1 MKALFFGLNA
11 RERLMALLALGILAF
26 LWVTAA
32 YGRVNEVWA
41 NWTDLEKKAAFHR
54 ARFAEEKKIRAD
66 VAIAVQGLDEGR
78 GYDKARLV
86 AEAFAA
92 AKEAGLTPSTE
103 APTTVK
109 AGRFAVHSLQM
120 TCRKADMGSLVKF
133 YEAIRPRAP
142 YLALGNLTIQSDR
155 GKDATIT
162 INMQVT
168 ALELIGAAPTPVA
181 PVTPT
186 APTAPATGDKPAG
199 ETAAPAKVEGPAPAV
214 ETKPA
219 TAETKPA
226 DASAPVKTEAAAP
239 AKTEAAPAATE
250 IKPAA
255 TTVPATTAAAVE
267 AKPAATTA
275 PATST
280 TPAAAE
286 AK

>member
-1 MKALFFGLNA
+1 MKTLFFGLNA

-54 ARFAEEKKIRAD
+54 ARFAEEKKIRAE
-66 VAIAVQGLDEGR
+66 VAVAVQGLDEGR

-120 TCRKADMGSLVKF
+120 TCRKADMASLVKF

-142 YLALGNLTIQSDR
+142 YLAMGNLTIQSDR
-155 GKDATIT
+155 GKEATVTVNI
-162 INMQVT
+162 QVT

-181 PVTPT
+181 PT
-186 APTAPATGDKPAG
+186 APGDKPAA
-199 ETAAPAKVEGPAPAV
+199 EAAAPTTEGAKPVT
-214 ETKPA
+214 ET
-219 TAETKPA
+219 
-226 DASAPVKTEAAAP
+226 AAP
-239 AKTEAAPAATE
+239 AKTEAPAPAKTDVPAPAKTVAPATE
-250 IKPAA
+250 TKP
-255 TTVPATTAAAVE
+255 AAVE
-267 AKPAATTA
+267 AKPAEAKTEA
-275 PATST
+275 PAA
-280 TPAAAE
+280 PKVEAA
-286 AK
+286 K

>member
-162 INMQVT
+162 VNMQIT

-186 APTAPATGDKPAG
+186 VPAAPATGDQPAG
-199 ETAAPAKVEGPAPAV
+199 ETAAPVKVEGPAPAV

-219 TAETKPA
+219 TTETKPA
-226 DASAPVKTEAAAP
+226 DASTPVKTENATPATATTEAPATTAAVAP
-239 AKTEAAPAATE
+239 AKVEAVPAATE
-250 IKPAA
+250 IKPA
-255 TTVPATTAAAVE
+255 TV
-267 AKPAATTA
+267 TA
-275 PATST
+275 PATT
-280 TPAAAE
+280 E

>member
-32 YGRVNEVWA
+32 YGRVNDVWA
-41 NWTDLEKKAAFHR
+41 NWQDLEKKASFHR

-162 INMQVT
+162 INMQIT

-181 PVTPT
+181 PVTP
-186 APTAPATGDKPAG
+186 AAPATGDKPAG
-199 ETAAPAKVEGPAPAV
+199 ETAAPAKTEGA
-214 ETKPA
+214 KPA
-219 TAETKPA
+219 TEATKPTTEPGAPAKVEASAPAKTEAPATETKPA
-226 DASAPVKTEAAAP
+226 DASAPVKAEAVP
-239 AKTEAAPAATE
+239 AKTEAA
-250 IKPAA
+250 K
-255 TTVPATTAAAVE
+255 
-267 AKPAATTA
+267 
-275 PATST
+275 
-280 TPAAAE
+280 
-286 AK
+286 

>member
-66 VAIAVQGLDEGR
+66 VAVAVQGLDEGR

-162 INMQVT
+162 VNMQIT

-186 APTAPATGDKPAG
+186 VPAAPATGDQPAG
-199 ETAAPAKVEGPAPAV
+199 ETTAPVKVEGPAPAV

-219 TAETKPA
+219 TTETKPA
-226 DASAPVKTEAAAP
+226 DASTPVKTENATPAAATPAAP
-239 AKTEAAPAATE
+239 ATTAAVAPAKVEAVPAATE

-255 TTVPATTAAAVE
+255 V
-267 AKPAATTA
+267 TA
-275 PATST
+275 PATT
-280 TPAAAE
+280 E

>member
-162 INMQVT
+162 INRQVT

-181 PVTPT
+181 PATTT
-186 APTAPATGDKPAG
+186 APAAPATGDKPAA
-199 ETAAPAKVEGPAPAV
+199 ETAAPATTEGAKPSPTEATKPTTESGAPAKVE
-214 ETKPA
+214 
-219 TAETKPA
+219 
-226 DASAPVKTEAAAP
+226 ASAP
-239 AKTEAAPAATE
+239 AKTEAPATAAE
-250 IKPAA
+250 IKPA
-255 TTVPATTAAAVE
+255 TTEVKPADASVPVKAEAVPAKTEAA
-267 AKPAATTA
+267 K
-275 PATST
+275 
-280 TPAAAE
+280 
-286 AK
+286 

>member
-1 MKALFFGLNA
+1 MKTLFFGLNA
-11 RERLMALLALGILAF
+11 RERLMALAALGILAF

-32 YGRVNEVWA
+32 YGRVSDVWA

-54 ARFAEEKKIRAD
+54 ARFAEEKKIRAE
-66 VAIAVQGLDEGR
+66 VAVAVQGLDEGR

-142 YLALGNLTIQSDR
+142 YLAMGNLTIQSDR
-155 GKDATIT
+155 GKEATVTVNI
-162 INMQVT
+162 QVT

-181 PVTPT
+181 PPKTETP
-186 APTAPATGDKPAG
+186 APTTTGDKPAG
-199 ETAAPAKVEGPAPAV
+199 ETPAPATGEGDKPAAAPTTGPAPTTEGA
-214 ETKPA
+214 KPA
-219 TAETKPA
+219 
-226 DASAPVKTEAAAP
+226 V
-239 AKTEAAPAATE
+239 TE

-255 TTVPATTAAAVE
+255 ETKPETTET
-267 AKPAATTA
+267 K
-275 PATST
+275 
-280 TPAAAE
+280 PAAAE
-286 AK
+286 AKPAEAATPAAK

>member
-1 MKALFFGLNA
+1 MKTLFFGLNA
-11 RERLMALLALGILAF
+11 RERLMALAALGILAF

-41 NWTDLEKKAAFHR
+41 NWTELEKKAAFHR
-54 ARFAEEKKIRAD
+54 ARFAEEKKIRAE
-66 VAIAVQGLDEGR
+66 VAVAVQGLDEGR

-142 YLALGNLTIQSDR
+142 YLAMGNLSIQSDR
-155 GKDATIT
+155 GKEATVTVNI
-162 INMQVT
+162 QVT
-168 ALELIGAAPTPVA
+168 ALELIGAAPVPVA
-181 PVTPT
+181 PTKTETP
-186 APTAPATGDKPAG
+186 APATGGEGAKPAG
-199 ETAAPAKVEGPAPAV
+199 ETPAPA
-214 ETKPA
+214 T
-219 TAETKPA
+219 T
-226 DASAPVKTEAAAP
+226 DG
-239 AKTEAAPAATE
+239 AKPAATE
-250 IKPAA
+250 IKPAPAA
-255 TTVPATTAAAVE
+255 TPTTEVAKPASAEAKPTDAPAPAAAPTTPTAPPAAPATVE
-267 AKPAATTA
+267 AKPDA
-275 PATST
+275 PA
-280 TPAAAE
+280 

>member
-66 VAIAVQGLDEGR
+66 VAVAVQGLDEGR

-199 ETAAPAKVEGPAPAV
+199 ETAAPAV

-219 TAETKPA
+219 TAETKSA
-226 DASAPVKTEAAAP
+226 DASAPVKTENAAP
-239 AKTEAAPAATE
+239 VKTEAAPAATE

-255 TTVPATTAAAVE
+255 TTVPATTAAPE
-267 AKPAATTA
+267 AK
-275 PATST
+275 
-280 TPAAAE
+280 
-286 AK
+286 

>member
-32 YGRVNEVWA
+32 YGRVNDVWA
-41 NWTDLEKKAAFHR
+41 NWQDLEKKASFHR

-78 GYDKARLV
+78 GYD
-86 AEAFAA
+86 
-92 AKEAGLTPSTE
+92 E

-162 INMQVT
+162 INMQIT

-181 PVTPT
+181 PVTP
-186 APTAPATGDKPAG
+186 AAPATGDKPAA
-199 ETAAPAKVEGPAPAV
+199 ETAAPATTEGAKPSPTEATKPTTESGAPAKVEASASAKTEAPATAA
-214 ETKPA
+214 EIKPA
-219 TAETKPA
+219 TTEVKPA
-226 DASAPVKTEAAAP
+226 DASAPVKAESVP
-239 AKTEAAPAATE
+239 AKTEAA
-250 IKPAA
+250 K
-255 TTVPATTAAAVE
+255 
-267 AKPAATTA
+267 
-275 PATST
+275 
-280 TPAAAE
+280 
-286 AK
+286 

>member
-11 RERLMALLALGILAF
+11 RERLMALLALAILAF

-32 YGRVNEVWA
+32 YARVNDVWA

-54 ARFAEEKKIRAD
+54 ARFAEEKKIRAE
-66 VAIAVQGLDEGR
+66 VAVAVQGLDEGR

-120 TCRKADMGSLVKF
+120 TCRKVDMGSLVKF

-155 GKDATIT
+155 GKEATVT
-162 INMQVT
+162 VNMQVT

-181 PVTPT
+181 PT
-186 APTAPATGDKPAG
+186 TGDKPATEG
-199 ETAAPAKVEGPAPAV
+199 AAPGKTETPGAPTTETKPATEGATPVKIETAPPAKTDSTATPAV
-214 ETKPA
+214 PATIETKPA
-219 TAETKPA
+219 TATPAAPAVTTPTAAPTTDTKPA
-226 DASAPVKTEAAAP
+226 TSSTAE
-239 AKTEAAPAATE
+239 PAA
-250 IKPAA
+250 K
-255 TTVPATTAAAVE
+255 
-267 AKPAATTA
+267 
-275 PATST
+275 
-280 TPAAAE
+280 
-286 AK
+286 

>member
-11 RERLMALLALGILAF
+11 RERLMALLALAILAF

-32 YGRVNEVWA
+32 YARVNDVWA

-54 ARFAEEKKIRAD
+54 ARFAEEKKIRAE
-66 VAIAVQGLDEGR
+66 VAVAVQGLDEGR

-120 TCRKADMGSLVKF
+120 TCRKVDMGSLVKF

-155 GKDATIT
+155 GKEATVT
-162 INMQVT
+162 VNMQVT

-181 PVTPT
+181 PT
-186 APTAPATGDKPAG
+186 TGDKPATEG
-199 ETAAPAKVEGPAPAV
+199 AAPGKTEAVPPAKTDSTATPAV
-214 ETKPA
+214 PATTPAVIETKPA
-219 TAETKPA
+219 PATPATPAVTTPTAAPTTDTKPA
-226 DASAPVKTEAAAP
+226 APSTAE
-239 AKTEAAPAATE
+239 PAA
-250 IKPAA
+250 K
-255 TTVPATTAAAVE
+255 
-267 AKPAATTA
+267 
-275 PATST
+275 
-280 TPAAAE
+280 
-286 AK
+286 

>member
-1 MKALFFGLNA
+1 MKPLFFGLNA
-11 RERLMALLALGILAF
+11 RERLMALLALAILAF

-41 NWTDLEKKAAFHR
+41 NWTELEKKASFHR

-66 VAIAVQGLDEGR
+66 VAVAVQGLDEGR

-120 TCRKADMGSLVKF
+120 TCRKADMASLVKF

-162 INMQVT
+162 VNMQVT

-181 PVTPT
+181 P
-186 APTAPATGDKPAG
+186 ATGDKPAT
-199 ETAAPAKVEGPAPAV
+199 EAVAPAKTEIPAPAKTDAPAT
-214 ETKPA
+214 EAKPASATEGAKPAPTEATKPATESGAPAKTEAPAKAAEIKPA
-219 TAETKPA
+219 TAEVKPA
-226 DASAPVKTEAAAP
+226 DASAPVKTEVAP
-239 AKTEAAPAATE
+239 AKTEAA
-250 IKPAA
+250 K
-255 TTVPATTAAAVE
+255 
-267 AKPAATTA
+267 
-275 PATST
+275 
-280 TPAAAE
+280 
-286 AK
+286 

>member
-1 MKALFFGLNA
+1 MKNLFFGLNA

-54 ARFAEEKKIRAD
+54 ARFAEEKKIRAE
-66 VAIAVQGLDEGR
+66 VAVAVQGLDEGR

-120 TCRKADMGSLVKF
+120 TCRKADMASLVKF

-142 YLALGNLTIQSDR
+142 YLAMGNLTIQSDR
-155 GKDATIT
+155 GKEATVTVNI
-162 INMQVT
+162 QVT

-181 PVTPT
+181 P
-186 APTAPATGDKPAG
+186 TAPATGDKPAAEATAPTTTEG
-199 ETAAPAKVEGPAPAV
+199 AKPATETPAPAKTEAVAPAV

-219 TAETKPA
+219 STEVKPA
-226 DASAPVKTEAAAP
+226 EANAPAKSEAPAAP
-239 AKTEAAPAATE
+239 ATATTPATEA
-250 IKPAA
+250 KP
-255 TTVPATTAAAVE
+255 AAVE
-267 AKPAATTA
+267 AKPT
-275 PATST
+275 
-280 TPAAAE
+280 E
-286 AK
+286 AKTEASAAPKVEATK

>member
-32 YGRVNEVWA
+32 YGRVNDVWA
-41 NWTDLEKKAAFHR
+41 NWQDLEKKASFHR

-168 ALELIGAAPTPVA
+168 ALELIGSAPTPVA
-181 PVTPT
+181 PVT
-186 APTAPATGDKPAG
+186 PTAPATGDKPAG
-199 ETAAPAKVEGPAPAV
+199 ETAAPAKAEGPAPAA

-219 TAETKPA
+219 TTETKPA
-226 DASAPVKTEAAAP
+226 DASIPVKTETVAPAKTEAAVP
-239 AKTEAAPAATE
+239 AKTEAAPAA
-250 IKPAA
+250 PA
-255 TTVPATTAAAVE
+255 E

-275 PATST
+275 PATT
-280 TPAAAE
+280 E

>member
-11 RERLMALLALGILAF
+11 RERLMALAALGILAF

-32 YGRVNEVWA
+32 YGRVSDVWA

-54 ARFAEEKKIRAD
+54 ARFAEEKKIRAE
-66 VAIAVQGLDEGR
+66 VAVAVQGLDEGR

-120 TCRKADMGSLVKF
+120 TCRKADMASLVKF

-142 YLALGNLTIQSDR
+142 YLAMGNLTIQSDR
-155 GKDATIT
+155 GKEATVTVNI
-162 INMQVT
+162 QVT

-181 PVTPT
+181 PAKTET
-186 APTAPATGDKPAG
+186 PATTTG
-199 ETAAPAKVEGPAPAV
+199 ETAAPATSEGAKPTGETPAPSAT
-214 ETKPA
+214 EGAKPA
-219 TAETKPA
+219 TPLTTTPTTEGAKPA
-226 DASAPVKTEAAAP
+226 AP
-239 AKTEAAPAATE
+239 E
-250 IKPAA
+250 IKPAN
-255 TTVPATTAAAVE
+255 
-267 AKPAATTA
+267 
-275 PATST
+275 
-280 TPAAAE
+280 AE

>member
-1 MKALFFGLNA
+1 MKTLFFGLNA
-11 RERLMALLALGILAF
+11 RERLMALAALGILAF

-41 NWTDLEKKAAFHR
+41 NWTELEKKAAFHR

-66 VAIAVQGLDEGR
+66 VAVAVQGLDEGR

-142 YLALGNLTIQSDR
+142 YLAMGNLTIQSDR
-155 GKDATIT
+155 GKEATVTVNI
-162 INMQVT
+162 QVT
-168 ALELIGAAPTPVA
+168 ALELIGAAPV
-181 PVTPT
+181 PVTPAKT
-186 APTAPATGDKPAG
+186 ETPAPATGGETVKPAG
-199 ETAAPAKVEGPAPAV
+199 ETPAPATT
-214 ETKPA
+214 EGAKPTTA
-219 TAETKPA
+219 TTNVTAPIAE
-226 DASAPVKTEAAAP
+226 SAK
-239 AKTEAAPAATE
+239 PAATE
-250 IKPAA
+250 IKPATA
-255 TTVPATTAAAVE
+255 TVPTTEV
-267 AKPAATTA
+267 AKPAATTETK
-275 PATST
+275 PAN
-280 TPAAAE
+280 AE
-286 AK
+286 TK

>member
-199 ETAAPAKVEGPAPAV
+199 ETAAPVKTEGAAPAV

-219 TAETKPA
+219 TTETKPA

-239 AKTEAAPAATE
+239 AKIEAAPAATE

-255 TTVPATTAAAVE
+255 PAVTTVAPATPAAPVE

-275 PATST
+275 PATT
-280 TPAAAE
+280 E

>member
-11 RERLMALLALGILAF
+11 RERLMALLALGTLAF

-66 VAIAVQGLDEGR
+66 VAVAVQGLDEGR

-103 APTTVK
+103 APTSVK

-162 INMQVT
+162 VSMQIT

-186 APTAPATGDKPAG
+186 VPAAPATGDQPAG
-199 ETAAPAKVEGPAPAV
+199 ETAAPVKVEGPAPAV

-219 TAETKPA
+219 TTETKPA
-226 DASAPVKTEAAAP
+226 DASTPVKTENATPAAATPAAP
-239 AKTEAAPAATE
+239 ATTAAVAPAKVEAVPAATE

-255 TTVPATTAAAVE
+255 V
-267 AKPAATTA
+267 TA
-275 PATST
+275 PATT
-280 TPAAAE
+280 E

>member
-1 MKALFFGLNA
+1 MKTLFFGLNA

-54 ARFAEEKKIRAD
+54 ARFAEEKKIRAE

-120 TCRKADMGSLVKF
+120 TCRKADMASLVKF

-162 INMQVT
+162 INMQIT

-181 PVTPT
+181 PVTP
-186 APTAPATGDKPAG
+186 AAPATGDKPAG
-199 ETAAPAKVEGPAPAV
+199 ETAAPAKTEGAKPSPTEATKPTTESGAPAKV
-214 ETKPA
+214 E
-219 TAETKPA
+219 
-226 DASAPVKTEAAAP
+226 ASAP
-239 AKTEAAPAATE
+239 AKTEAPATAAE
-250 IKPAA
+250 IKPA
-255 TTVPATTAAAVE
+255 TTEVKPADASVPVKAEAVPAKTEAV
-267 AKPAATTA
+267 K
-275 PATST
+275 
-280 TPAAAE
+280 
-286 AK
+286 

>member
-186 APTAPATGDKPAG
+186 APATGDKPAG
-199 ETAAPAKVEGPAPAV
+199 ETAAPAKAEGAAPAA

-219 TAETKPA
+219 TPETKPA
-226 DASAPVKTEAAAP
+226 DASAPVKTEAGAPVKTEAAPAAPEIKP
-239 AKTEAAPAATE
+239 AKTEAAP
-250 IKPAA
+250 
-255 TTVPATTAAAVE
+255 VE

-275 PATST
+275 PAT
-280 TPAAAE
+280 PAAPATTE

>member
-11 RERLMALLALGILAF
+11 RERLMALLALSTLAF

-66 VAIAVQGLDEGR
+66 VAVAVQGLDEGR

-162 INMQVT
+162 INMQIT

-186 APTAPATGDKPAG
+186 EPTTPATGDKPAG
-199 ETAAPAKVEGPAPAV
+199 ETVAP
-214 ETKPA
+214 TTPA
-219 TAETKPA
+219 TTEG
-226 DASAPVKTEAAAP
+226 APVKTEAAPTTETPKSAAAEAKPANASAVPTEAKPADATTP
-239 AKTEAAPAATE
+239 AKTEAT
-250 IKPAA
+250 K
-255 TTVPATTAAAVE
+255 
-267 AKPAATTA
+267 
-275 PATST
+275 
-280 TPAAAE
+280 
-286 AK
+286 

>member
-11 RERLMALLALGILAF
+11 RERLMALAALGILAF

-32 YGRVNEVWA
+32 YGRVSDVWA

-54 ARFAEEKKIRAD
+54 ARFAEEKKIRAE
-66 VAIAVQGLDEGR
+66 VAVAVQGLDEGR

-142 YLALGNLTIQSDR
+142 YLAMGNLTIQSDR
-155 GKDATIT
+155 GKEATVTVNI
-162 INMQVT
+162 QVT

-181 PVTPT
+181 PAKTETPAVTT
-186 APTAPATGDKPAG
+186 GGDKPAG
-199 ETAAPAKVEGPAPAV
+199 ETAAPATTAPAAEGAKPAVEIKPTAEAKPASAEAKPTDAPAPAAAP
-214 ETKPA
+214 TTP
-219 TAETKPA
+219 TAPT
-226 DASAPVKTEAAAP
+226 AAP
-239 AKTEAAPAATE
+239 AT
-250 IKPAA
+250 
-255 TTVPATTAAAVE
+255 VE
-267 AKPAATTA
+267 AKPDA
-275 PATST
+275 PA
-280 TPAAAE
+280 

>member
-162 INMQVT
+162 VNMQIT

-186 APTAPATGDKPAG
+186 VPAAPATGDQPAG
-199 ETAAPAKVEGPAPAV
+199 ETAAPVKVEGPAPAV

-219 TAETKPA
+219 TTETKPA
-226 DASAPVKTEAAAP
+226 DASTPVKTENATPAAATPAAP
-239 AKTEAAPAATE
+239 ATTAAVAPAKVEAVPAATE

-255 TTVPATTAAAVE
+255 V
-267 AKPAATTA
+267 TA
-275 PATST
+275 PATT
-280 TPAAAE
+280 E